1 MPAIQEITKTL
12 IRENI
17 NRAVTQVF
25 KTMLSRMPAVSE
37 AQEQVA
43 AQFWA
48 TSNKNRGGARPHVIC
63 TVGFIGDAN
72 GLIYVYLPLPLA
84 RLCTRHLL
92 NLTERELEEA
102 TDEMVNDAVGEFTN
116 IMIGSF
122 KSGLCDAGYPC
133 MLTMPSVLRG
143 TEECM
148 EPVTSSP
155 RHVYT
160 FECGGHRMITDILLK
175 IGE

>member
-1 MPAIQEITKTL
+1 MPATQEITNTL

-17 NRAVTQVF
+17 NRAVNQVF
-25 KTMLSRMPAVSE
+25 KTMLGRMPPIGE
-37 AQEQVA
+37 AQEQDPKLFWPVA
-43 AQFWA
+43 
-48 TSNKNRGGARPHVIC
+48 SHGRGVARPHVIC
-63 TVGFIGDAN
+63 TVGFIGEAN

-92 NLTERELEEA
+92 SLTDRELEET
-102 TDEMVNDAVGEFTN
+102 TDETVNDAIGEFTN

-122 KSGLCDAGYPC
+122 KSGLSDAGYSC

-143 TEECM
+143 TDACM
-148 EPVTSSP
+148 EPAGSAP

-160 FECGGHRMITDILLK
+160 FECGGHRMVTDILLK

>member
-1 MPAIQEITKTL
+1 MPAAQEITKTL
-12 IRENI
+12 IRENM

-25 KTMLSRMPAVSE
+25 KTMLSRMPAVGE
-37 AQEQVA
+37 VQEQNA
-43 AQFWA
+43 EQFWA
-48 TSNKNRGGARPHVIC
+48 PPKGRGPVRPHVIC
-63 TVGFIGDAN
+63 TVGFIGDVN

-102 TDEMVNDAVGEFTN
+102 TDEMVNDAIGEFTN

-143 TEECM
+143 TDACM
-148 EPVTSSP
+148 EPVTSAP

-160 FECGGHRMITDILLK
+160 FDCGGHRMITDILLK